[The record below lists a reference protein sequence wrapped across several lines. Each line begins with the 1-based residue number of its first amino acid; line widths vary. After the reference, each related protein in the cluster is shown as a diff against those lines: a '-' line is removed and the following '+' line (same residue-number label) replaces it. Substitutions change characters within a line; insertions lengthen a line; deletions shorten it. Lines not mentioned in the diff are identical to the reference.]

1 MSHLAR
7 TIAEAPVKLET
18 VHSRAP
24 AGKAGSA
31 FFALQS
37 VFHVQCA
44 ILCWRI
50 QQETFLWSLP
60 VGQILAAK
68 AQLLVQVVQN
78 VDIAETKPYLQYSNG
93 GAVMY
98 LVQVNTEPS
107 IHTAFYSS
115 TCYVNADL
123 TTSV

>member
-44 ILCWRI
+44 ILCWRM
-50 QQETFLWSLP
+50 QQATFLWYLP

-68 AQLLVQVVQN
+68 AQLLVQMVQN
-78 VDIAETKPYLQYSNG
+78 VDTAETQRYRRDSNG
-93 GAVMY
+93 VAVM
-98 LVQVNTEPS
+98 
-107 IHTAFYSS
+107 
-115 TCYVNADL
+115 
-123 TTSV
+123 